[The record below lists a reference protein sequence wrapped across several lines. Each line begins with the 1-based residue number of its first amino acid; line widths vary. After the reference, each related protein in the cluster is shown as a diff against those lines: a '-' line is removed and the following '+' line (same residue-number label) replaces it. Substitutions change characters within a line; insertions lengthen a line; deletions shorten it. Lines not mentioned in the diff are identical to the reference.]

1 MNIREWNPAEG
12 QAYQG
17 DVSIV
22 PVPKTVKIA
31 TIDEIKPVGGRL
43 ILQEGEATGH
53 HHAIALADPR
63 AKNFRREGEANVAG
77 GDPFAGAS
85 PAIRKKLSG
94 GAKAKVATAKL
105 YRDADA
111 ASRMVSAGILDRS
124 DLVTGFLVVEGG
136 PVVLRHEEHDGIR
149 IPEGRYCIGRQVE
162 SVGAEERAVQD

>member
-22 PVPKTVKIA
+22 PVPAGVVIA
-31 TIDEIKPVGGRL
+31 TTDEIRPVNGR
-43 ILQEGEATGH
+43 IIVQAGEMTGH

-63 AKNFRREGEANVAG
+63 AKNFRREGAA
-77 GDPFAGAS
+77 AS
-85 PAIRKKLSG
+85 PDLRKKLSG
-94 GAKAKVATAKL
+94 GGKAQTGTARL
-105 YRDADA
+105 YRDATAADA
-111 ASRMVSAGILDRS
+111 MVRQGILDRS